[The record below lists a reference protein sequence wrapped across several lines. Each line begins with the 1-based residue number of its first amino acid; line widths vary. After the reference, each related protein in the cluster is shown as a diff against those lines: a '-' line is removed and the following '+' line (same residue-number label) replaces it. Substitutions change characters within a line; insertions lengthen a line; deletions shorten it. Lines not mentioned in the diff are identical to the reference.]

1 FLFLTY
7 YLQTTLGYSAVLTG
21 VAFLPMIVALSITAQ
36 LSNVVLMPRLGP
48 RPLVPVGMLVAAAGL
63 VWMTRLGLNS
73 SYVGH
78 VLGPLVV
85 VGLGVGLIF
94 APAVNVA
101 TLGVAD
107 HDAGVASALVNTSQ
121 QIGGSVGT
129 ALLNTLAASAATSFL
144 VGRVASRHVLALA
157 AVHSYTAVF
166 RDTAAIFVVGAV
178 LTGLT
183 LRSGVATHSS
193 TGPALH

>member
-1 FLFLTY
+1 M
-7 YLQTTLGYSAVLTG
+7 LTG

-48 RPLVPVGMLVAAAGL
+48 RPLVPVGMLIAAAGL
-63 VWMTRLGLNS
+63 VWMTRLGLTS
-73 SYVGH
+73 SYASD
-78 VLGPLVV
+78 VLGPLVI

-101 TLGVAD
+101 TFGVAD

-129 ALLNTLAASAATSFL
+129 ALLNTLAAGAATSFL
-144 VGRVASRHVLALA
+144 IGRVPSRHVLALA
-157 AVHSYTAVF
+157 SVHSYTTVF
-166 RDTAAIFVVGAV
+166 RDTAVIFVVGAV

-183 LRSGVATHSS
+183 LRSGAVSPSPTN
-193 TGPALH
+193 PALH